1 MRFDLAMNFQTD
13 GDDVVGERHALV
25 LATGDKISTP
35 EHKKKNLLPS
45 GRSNHEKD
53 EIKSDRGNFLS
64 GTILEDRA
72 PSQYSNA
79 LGPPAALR
87 RR

>member
-1 MRFDLAMNFQTD
+1 MNFQTD
-13 GDDVVGERHALV
+13 GDDVVGERHALG

-35 EHKKKNLLPS
+35 EHKKNLLPS

-53 EIKSDRGNFLS
+53 EIKSDRGDFLS
-64 GTILEDRA
+64 GTTLEDQA
-72 PSQYSNA
+72 PSQYSDA